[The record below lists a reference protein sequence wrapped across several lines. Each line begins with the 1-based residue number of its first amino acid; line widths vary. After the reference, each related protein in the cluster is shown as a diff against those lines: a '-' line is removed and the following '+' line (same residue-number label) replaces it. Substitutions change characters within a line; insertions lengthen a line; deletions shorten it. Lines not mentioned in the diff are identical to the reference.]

1 MNNTSNTSNPM
12 KRKLEVSRRKI
23 AAVAFLSNI
32 KVSGEADH
40 DVPGYNCL
48 LDTQV
53 LDDFR
58 KSRCRRKIAKKGA
71 KKKEKEA
78 VNGNRSR
85 EKTPEVDSAKKVG
98 SFRRQGE
105 KVHGRTRRQ
114 LVYTNQLSAEDA
126 IDPCRKVA
134 TSMESILG
142 HGDARVRQ
150 ISGTL
155 SDQSQNSNKEVIFV
169 KSDDQTKVVDER
181 MVFISYSKL
190 PFSVSSTIPYN
201 KHSKVAPRYNNSLV
215 LDRNFSLAFIATTAM
230 SDQDL
235 VPVL

>member
-1 MNNTSNTSNPM
+1 M
-12 KRKLEVSRRKI
+12 KRKLEVSRRKV

-32 KVSGEADH
+32 KVSGEADE

-53 LDDFR
+53 LDDYR
-58 KSRCRRKIAKKGA
+58 KSRCRRKIAKKGV
-71 KKKEKEA
+71 KKKDKETI
-78 VNGNRSR
+78 NGNRSR
-85 EKTPEVDSAKKVG
+85 EKTPEVESAKKVG

-105 KVHGRTRRQ
+105 RVHGKTRRQ
-114 LVYTNQLSAEDA
+114 LVYANQLSADDV
-126 IDPCRKVA
+126 IDQTRKVA

-155 SDQSQNSNKEVIFV
+155 SDQSQNSNREVIFI
-169 KSDDQTKVVDER
+169 KSDDQAKVVDER

-190 PFSVSSTIPYN
+190 PFSITSILPYN
-201 KHSKVAPRYNNSLV
+201 KHSKVSARYYNSVVLEKNFCLFDSYCNNGGLSWLELSV
-215 LDRNFSLAFIATTAM
+215 
-230 SDQDL
+230 
-235 VPVL
+235 